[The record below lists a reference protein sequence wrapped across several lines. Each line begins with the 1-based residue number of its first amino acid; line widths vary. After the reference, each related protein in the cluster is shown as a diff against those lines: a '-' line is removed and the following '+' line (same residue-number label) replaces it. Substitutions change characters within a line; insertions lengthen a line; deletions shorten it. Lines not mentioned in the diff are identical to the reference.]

1 VGKPSVGHRATVAD
15 DPDDKWI
22 ILMRDSF
29 WIVDILREEHF
40 EERGRCCRFFVA
52 FSIYQISSLLIDFK
66 QNAFGH

>member
-40 EERGRCCRFFVA
+40 EERGGA
-52 FSIYQISSLLIDFK
+52 ADFL
-66 QNAFGH
+66 